1 LTLYL
6 DTSLLV
12 ASLTREAKTAI
23 VQQWLREK
31 TKTPLVISDWVI
43 TEFSAALSIKVR
55 TRQMTVDNRSDA
67 LAIFAVWVEENFAL
81 LPISSLQY
89 RTAARFADQFKLGL
103 RASDALHLAICA
115 EHGATLCT
123 LDRQLSEAGPSLGVK
138 TAFL

>member
-12 ASLTREAKTAI
+12 ASLTREANTAI

-31 TKTPLVISDWVI
+31 TKASLVISDWVI

-55 TRQMTVDNRSDA
+55 TRQMTADNRSDA

-103 RASDALHLAICA
+103 LASDALHLAICA

-123 LDRQLSEAGPSLGVK
+123 LDCQLSEAGPSLGVK